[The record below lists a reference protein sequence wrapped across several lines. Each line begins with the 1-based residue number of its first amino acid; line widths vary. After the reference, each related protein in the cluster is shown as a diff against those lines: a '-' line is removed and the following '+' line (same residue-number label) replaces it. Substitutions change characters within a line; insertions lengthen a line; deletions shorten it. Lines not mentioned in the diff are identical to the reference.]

1 MGGAVGGVL
10 GGVLGGMGGG
20 SGERQSANGSG
31 IEARTPWG
39 PQIPYLLEM
48 FKRAQGSLDQ
58 APEGH
63 GLNQDASAQL
73 RKTLSGDYLFGN
85 PESQKAID
93 AITRDSSNR
102 AMSGIDSKFAAGG
115 RYGSGLHK
123 AALGQQIADTSA
135 SEMAKNYAAERAN
148 MMGAAGMAPGVADA
162 LDWKQQRLRDFASMV
177 RGDFG
182 GTTTKDFTSSSV
194 KQDGANRLS
203 GKLGGALSGARAG
216 RALFS

>member
-1 MGGAVGGVL
+1 MGGAVGGIAGGLL
-10 GGVLGGMGGG
+10 GGLGGGGG
-20 SGERQSANGSG
+20 SSRTSESMNQT
-31 IEARTPWG
+31 RTPWDQ
-39 PQIPYLLEM
+39 QIPYLLEM

-63 GLNQDASAQL
+63 GLNQSASGQL
-73 RKTLSGDYLFGN
+73 QKTLSGDYLFGN

-123 AALGQQIADTSA
+123 AALGQQIADTSSA
-135 SEMAKNYAAERAN
+135 EMAKNYAAERAN

-162 LDWKQQRLRDFASMV
+162 LDWKQHRLRDFASMV
-177 RGDFG
+177 SGNFG
-182 GTTTKDFTSSSV
+182 GTTTENSTSVSRQEGGN
-194 KQDGANRLS
+194 KLS
-203 GKLGGALSGARAG
+203 GKIGGALGGARMG
-216 RALFS
+216 RQLFS